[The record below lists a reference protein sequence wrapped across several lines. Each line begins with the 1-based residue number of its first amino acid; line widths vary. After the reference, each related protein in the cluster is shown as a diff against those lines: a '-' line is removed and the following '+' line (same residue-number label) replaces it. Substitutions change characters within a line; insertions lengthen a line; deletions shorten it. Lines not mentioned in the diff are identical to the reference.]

1 MAHTDLSRGAGEA
14 QASSDRSIE
23 QATLIGTLLHLWP
36 YIWPGDRVDLKMRV
50 VWSMVLLLV
59 AKLATLSVP
68 FTFKWAIDALTGA
81 GSAPVQPSNW
91 TMWLIAS
98 PLIMTGSYGA
108 IRVLMAIL
116 TQWRDGIFARVA
128 MHAVRKLAYLTF
140 VHMHE
145 LSLRFHLE
153 RKTGGLT
160 RVLMAILT
168 QWRDGIFARVA
179 MHAVRKLAY
188 LTFVHMHELSLR
200 FHLERKTGGLTRV
213 LERGRLGIEVIVRM
227 VILQLAPTIVEVSLL
242 MGVLLWQFDW
252 RYVLVTMITVVIFM
266 YYTYVATEWRI
277 EIRRKMNDSDTE
289 ANTKAID
296 SLLNYETVKYFSAE
310 EREATRYDRSMERYE
325 RNSVKTYTSLAVLNT
340 GQAVIFTAGL
350 TATMLMCAIGVRN
363 GTNTVGDFVMVN
375 AMMIQ
380 LYQPLNF
387 MGMVY
392 REIKQ
397 AVIDIEKMFSVLS
410 RNPEIKDV
418 PGAKPLIVTT
428 GSVRFDDVRFSYDPE
443 RPILK
448 GLSFEVP
455 AGKTVAIV
463 GPSGAGKSTISR
475 LLFRLYD
482 VSSGKILIDGQDI
495 RNVTQ
500 SSLRASIGMVPQD
513 TVLFNDTIRYNI
525 RYGRWDADDAEVE
538 QAAQL
543 AQIDGFIRM
552 SPKGY
557 ETQVG
562 ERGLKLS
569 GGEKQRVAIARTVLK
584 APPILVLDEATSALD
599 SHTEQEIQ
607 DALERVSRN
616 RTSLVIAH
624 RLSTIVGA
632 DEIIVLD
639 QGRIAERGTHSQ
651 LLATDGLYASMWN
664 RQREAQEA
672 RERLARIADENEAPN
687 RAPPPV
693 DDVLVTPAA
702 AE

>member
-1 MAHTDLSRGAGEA
+1 MG
-14 QASSDRSIE
+14 
-23 QATLIGTLLHLWP
+23 
-36 YIWPGDRVDLKMRV
+36 V
-50 VWSMVLLLV
+50 
-59 AKLATLSVP
+59 
-68 FTFKWAIDALTGA
+68 
-81 GSAPVQPSNW
+81 
-91 TMWLIAS
+91 
-98 PLIMTGSYGA
+98 
-108 IRVLMAIL
+108 
-116 TQWRDGIFARVA
+116 
-128 MHAVRKLAYLTF
+128 
-140 VHMHE
+140 
-145 LSLRFHLE
+145 
-153 RKTGGLT
+153 
-160 RVLMAILT
+160 LT

-213 LERGRLGIEVIVRM
+213 LERGRNGIETIVRM
-227 VILQLAPTIVEVSLL
+227 VILQLVPTIVEVSLL
-242 MGVLLWQFDW
+242 MAVLLWKFDW
-252 RYVLVTMITVVIFM
+252 RYVLATLITVVIYM
-266 YYTYVATEWRI
+266 YYTYIATEWRI
-277 EIRRKMNDSDTE
+277 GIRRKMNNSDTD
-289 ANTKAID
+289 ANTKAIN
-296 SLLNYETVKYFSAE
+296 SLLNYETVKYFTAE
-310 EREATRYDRSMERYE
+310 EREAARYDRSMAGYE
-325 RNSVKTYTSLAVLNT
+325 HASVKAYTSLAVLNT
-340 GQAVIFTAGL
+340 GQAIIFTAGL
-350 TATMLMCAIGVRN
+350 TATMVMCAIGVRS
-363 GTNTVGDFVMVN
+363 GRNTVGDFVMVN

-397 AVIDIEKMFSVLS
+397 AIIDIEKMFNVLS
-410 RNPEIKDV
+410 RNPEIEDV
-418 PGAKPLIVTT
+418 PGATPLIVTS
-428 GSVRFDDVRFSYDPE
+428 GHVRFENVQFAYEPD

-482 VSSGKILIDGQDI
+482 VSSGRILIDDQDI
-495 RNVTQ
+495 RDVTQ
-500 SSLRASIGMVPQD
+500 ASLRASIGMVPQD

-525 RYGRWDADDAEVE
+525 RYGRWDAADAEVE
-538 QAAQL
+538 EAARL

-599 SHTEQEIQ
+599 SHTEREIQ

-624 RLSTIVGA
+624 RLSTIVTA

-639 QGRIAERGTHSQ
+639 QGRIAERGTHGQ
-651 LLATDGLYASMWN
+651 LLATGGLYASMWN

-672 RERLARIADENEAPN
+672 REKLARIADENEAPN
-687 RAPPPV
+687 REPPPV
-693 DDVLVTPAA
+693 DDTLVAPVA

>member
-1 MAHTDLSRGAGEA
+1 MAHPDPAAEA
-14 QASSDRSIE
+14 HPASSADQSFG
-23 QATLIGTLLHLWP
+23 QATLAGTLAHLWP
-36 YIWPGDRVDLKMRV
+36 YIWPGDRADLKMRV
-50 VWSMVLLLV
+50 IWSVVLLLV
-59 AKLATLSVP
+59 AKLATLAVP
-68 FTFKWAIDALTGA
+68 FTFKWATDALTGA
-81 GSAPVQPSNW
+81 DTAPVQASNW
-91 TMWLIAS
+91 ALWVVAS
-98 PLIMTGSYGA
+98 PIVMTLGYGA
-108 IRVLMAIL
+108 LRVVM
-116 TQWRDGIFARVA
+116 GV
-128 MHAVRKLAYLTF
+128 
-140 VHMHE
+140 
-145 LSLRFHLE
+145 
-153 RKTGGLT
+153 
-160 RVLMAILT
+160 LT

-213 LERGRLGIEVIVRM
+213 LERGRNGIETIVRM
-227 VILQLAPTIVEVSLL
+227 VILQLVPTIVEVTLL
-242 MGVLLWQFDW
+242 MAVLLWKFDW
-252 RYVLVTMITVVIFM
+252 RYVLATLITVVIYM
-266 YYTYVATEWRI
+266 YYTYIATEWRI
-277 EIRRKMNDSDTE
+277 GIRRKMNDSDTE

-296 SLLNYETVKYFSAE
+296 SLLNYETVKYFNSE
-310 EREATRYDRSMERYE
+310 EREAARYDRSMERYE
-325 RNSVKTYTSLAVLNT
+325 QASVKAYTSLAVLNT
-340 GQAVIFTAGL
+340 GQAIIFTAGL
-350 TATMLMCAIGVRN
+350 TATMVMCAFGVRS
-363 GTNTVGDFVMVN
+363 GRNTVGDFVMVN

-397 AVIDIEKMFSVLS
+397 AIIDIEKMFSVLS
-410 RNPEIKDV
+410 RNPEIKDSPAAV
-418 PGAKPLIVTT
+418 PLIVTS
-428 GSVRFDDVRFSYDPE
+428 GNVRFDNVQFAYEPD

-448 GLSFEVP
+448 GLTFDVP

-482 VSSGKILIDGQDI
+482 VSSGRILIDGQDI
-495 RNVTQ
+495 RDVTQ
-500 SSLRASIGMVPQD
+500 ASLRASIGMVPQD

-525 RYGRWDADDAEVE
+525 RYGRWEASDAEVE
-538 QAAQL
+538 EAARL
-543 AQIDGFIRM
+543 AQIDGFIRR

-599 SHTEQEIQ
+599 SHTEREIQ

-624 RLSTIVGA
+624 RLSTIVTA

-639 QGRIAERGTHSQ
+639 QGRIAERGTHGQ
-651 LLATDGLYASMWN
+651 LLATGGLYASMWN

-672 RERLARIADENEAPN
+672 REKLARIADENEAPN
-687 RAPPPV
+687 REPPPV
-693 DDVLVTPAA
+693 DDALVTPAA

>member
-1 MAHTDLSRGAGEA
+1 MAHHDSGHGVDPAP
-14 QASSDRSIE
+14 SSEQSFG
-23 QATLIGTLLHLWP
+23 QATLAGTLAHLWP
-36 YIWPGDRVDLKMRV
+36 YIWPGDRADLKMRV
-50 VWSMVLLLV
+50 VWSVVLLLL
-59 AKLATLSVP
+59 AKLATLVVP
-68 FTFKWAIDALTGA
+68 FTFKWATDDLTGA
-81 GSAPVQPSNW
+81 ESAPVQASNW
-91 TMWLIAS
+91 MLWVVAS
-98 PLIMTGSYGA
+98 PILMTLSYGA
-108 IRVLMAIL
+108 LRVLMSVL

-128 MHAVRKLAYLTF
+128 MHAVRKLAF
-140 VHMHE
+140 
-145 LSLRFHLE
+145 
-153 RKTGGLT
+153 
-160 RVLMAILT
+160 
-168 QWRDGIFARVA
+168 
-179 MHAVRKLAY
+179 

-213 LERGRLGIEVIVRM
+213 LERGRNGIETIVRM
-227 VILQLAPTIVEVSLL
+227 VILQLVPTIVEVSLL
-242 MGVLLWQFDW
+242 MAVLLWKFDW
-252 RYVLVTMITVVIFM
+252 RYVVATLITVVIYM
-266 YYTYVATEWRI
+266 YYTYIATEWRI
-277 EIRRKMNDSDTE
+277 GIRRTMNDSDTD

-296 SLLNYETVKYFSAE
+296 SLLNYETVKYFNAE
-310 EREATRYDRSMERYE
+310 EREAARYDRSMARYE
-325 RNSVKTYTSLAVLNT
+325 QASVKAYTSLAVLNT
-340 GQAVIFTAGL
+340 GQAIIFTAGL
-350 TATMLMCAIGVRN
+350 TATMVMCAIGVR
-363 GTNTVGDFVMVN
+363 GGHNTVGDFVMVN

-397 AVIDIEKMFSVLS
+397 AVIDIEKMFNVLS
-410 RNPEIKDV
+410 RNPEIKD
-418 PGAKPLIVTT
+418 ASRATPLIVTS
-428 GSVRFDDVRFSYDPE
+428 GHVRFENVQFAYEPE

-448 GLSFEVP
+448 GLTFEVP

-482 VSSGKILIDGQDI
+482 VSSGRILIDDQDI
-495 RNVTQ
+495 RDVTQ
-500 SSLRASIGMVPQD
+500 ASLRASIGMVPQD

-525 RYGRWDADDAEVE
+525 RYGRWDAADAEVE
-538 QAAQL
+538 EAARL

-599 SHTEQEIQ
+599 SHTEREIQ

-624 RLSTIVGA
+624 RLSTIVTA

-639 QGRIAERGTHSQ
+639 QGRIAERGTHGQ

-687 RAPPPV
+687 REPPPV
-693 DDVLVTPAA
+693 DDTLVAPVA

>member
-1 MAHTDLSRGAGEA
+1 MAHTDS
-14 QASSDRSIE
+14 QASEADSPAGNRPE

-50 VWSMVLLLV
+50 VWSMVLLLI
-59 AKLATLSVP
+59 AKLPTLSVP

-98 PLIMTGSYGA
+98 PFIMTLSYGGLS
-108 IRVLMAIL
+108 VLMAVL

-128 MHAVRKLAYLTF
+128 MHAVRKLAY
-140 VHMHE
+140 
-145 LSLRFHLE
+145 R
-153 RKTGGLT
+153 
-160 RVLMAILT
+160 
-168 QWRDGIFARVA
+168 
-179 MHAVRKLAY
+179 
-188 LTFVHMHELSLR
+188 TFVHMHELSLR

-227 VILQLAPTIVEVSLL
+227 VILQLVPTIVEVTLI

-252 RYVLVTMITVVIFM
+252 RYVLATMITVVVYM

-277 EIRRKMNDSDTE
+277 EIRRRMNDSDTE

-310 EREATRYDRSMERYE
+310 QREATRYDRSMERYE
-325 RNSVKTYTSLAVLNT
+325 RASVKTYTSLAILNT
-340 GQAVIFTAGL
+340 GQAIIFTAGL
-350 TATMLMCAIGVRN
+350 TATMLMCAIGVRS
-363 GTNTVGDFVMVN
+363 GENTGGDFVMVN

-397 AVIDIEKMFSVLS
+397 AIIDIEKMFSVLL

-418 PGAKPLIVTT
+418 PGAKPLIVTS
-428 GSVRFDDVRFSYDPE
+428 GNVRFDDVRFSYDPE

-455 AGKTVAIV
+455 TGKTVAIV

-482 VSSGKILIDGQDI
+482 VSSGRILIDGQDI
-495 RNVTQ
+495 RTGTE
-500 SSLRASIGMVPQD
+500 SSLRASMGMVPQD
-513 TVLFNDTIRYNI
+513 PVLFNDTIRYNI
-525 RYGRWDADDAEVE
+525 RYGRWDASDAEVE
-538 QAAQL
+538 EAAQL
-543 AQIDGFIRM
+543 AQIDGFIKM
-552 SPKGY
+552 SPKGD

-584 APPILVLDEATSALD
+584 GPPILVLDEATSALD
-599 SHTEQEIQ
+599 SHTAHEIQ
-607 DALERVSRN
+607 EALERVSRN

-624 RLSTIVGA
+624 RLSTIGGG
-632 DEIIVLD
+632 DDTIVLD
-639 QGRIAERGTHSQ
+639 QGKIAERGTHTQ
-651 LLATDGLYASMWN
+651 LLASGGLYASMWN

-687 RAPPPV
+687 R
-693 DDVLVTPAA
+693 T
-702 AE
+702 

>member
-1 MAHTDLSRGAGEA
+1 MAHTDSAGGAGEA
-14 QASSDRSIE
+14 QPPAGKSIE
-23 QATLIGTLLHLWP
+23 QATLIGTLVHLWP
-36 YIWPGDRVDLKMRV
+36 YIWPSDRADLKMRV

-81 GSAPVQPSNW
+81 DTAPVQSSNW

-98 PLIMTGSYGA
+98 PLIMTLSYGA
-108 IRVLMAIL
+108 VRVLMAVL
-116 TQWRDGIFARVA
+116 TQWRDGIFAKVA
-128 MHAVRKLAYLTF
+128 MHAVRKLAF
-140 VHMHE
+140 
-145 LSLRFHLE
+145 
-153 RKTGGLT
+153 
-160 RVLMAILT
+160 
-168 QWRDGIFARVA
+168 
-179 MHAVRKLAY
+179 

-213 LERGRLGIEVIVRM
+213 LERGRSGIEVIVRM
-227 VILQLAPTIVEVSLL
+227 VILQLIPTIIEVSLL
-242 MGVLLWQFDW
+242 MAVLLWQFDW

-266 YYTYVATEWRI
+266 YYTYLATEWRI
-277 EIRRKMNDSDTE
+277 GIRRKMNDSDTE

-296 SLLNYETVKYFSAE
+296 SLLNYETVKYFGAE
-310 EREATRYDRSMERYE
+310 EREASRYDRSMERYE

-350 TATMLMCAIGVRN
+350 TATMLMCALGVRN

-380 LYQPLNF
+380 LYVPLNF

-397 AVIDIEKMFSVLS
+397 AVIDIEKMFDVLQ
-410 RNPEIKDV
+410 RDPEIKDA
-418 PGAKPLIVTT
+418 PDATPLVVTS
-428 GSVRFDDVRFSYDPE
+428 GNVRFEDVRFAYDPD
-443 RPILK
+443 RAILK

-482 VSSGKILIDGQDI
+482 VSGGRIRSDGQAT
-495 RNVTQ
+495 RTVTQ
-500 SSLRASIGMVPQD
+500 ASLRASIGMVPQD

-525 RYGRWDADDAEVE
+525 RYGRWDATDAEVE
-538 QAAQL
+538 EAAQM
-543 AQIDGFIRM
+543 AQIDGFIKM

-557 ETQVG
+557 ETEVG

-584 APPILVLDEATSALD
+584 GPPILVLDEATSALD

-607 DALERVSRN
+607 DALERVSLG

-651 LLATDGLYASMWN
+651 LLASSGLYASMWH

-672 RERLARIADENEAPN
+672 REKLARIADESDAPN
-687 RAPPPV
+687 REPPAL

>member
-1 MAHTDLSRGAGEA
+1 MAHTDSSRSAGEA
-14 QASSDRSIE
+14 LPPSSKAIE
-23 QATLIGTLLHLWP
+23 QATLIGTLMHLWP

-81 GSAPVQPSNW
+81 DTAPAQSSNW
-91 TMWLIAS
+91 PLWLIAS
-98 PLIMTGSYGA
+98 PLIMTLSYGGV
-108 IRVLMAIL
+108 RVVMAVL

-128 MHAVRKLAYLTF
+128 MHAVRKLAF
-140 VHMHE
+140 
-145 LSLRFHLE
+145 
-153 RKTGGLT
+153 
-160 RVLMAILT
+160 
-168 QWRDGIFARVA
+168 
-179 MHAVRKLAY
+179 

-227 VILQLAPTIVEVSLL
+227 VILQLVPTIVEVSLL
-242 MGVLLWQFDW
+242 MAVLLWQFDW
-252 RYVLVTMITVVIFM
+252 RYVLATMITVVIYM
-266 YYTYVATEWRI
+266 YYTYIATEWRI

-310 EREATRYDRSMERYE
+310 EREATRYDQSMARYE
-325 RNSVKTYTSLAVLNT
+325 QASVKTYTSLAVLNT
-340 GQAVIFTAGL
+340 GQAIIFTAGL
-350 TATMLMCAIGVRN
+350 TATMLMCAIGVRS
-363 GTNTVGDFVMVN
+363 GHNTVGDFVMVN

-410 RNPEIKDV
+410 RSPEIKDV
-418 PGAKPLIVTT
+418 PGATPLIVTS
-428 GSVRFDDVRFSYDPE
+428 GNVRFDDVRFSYDPE

-495 RNVTQ
+495 RKVTQ

-525 RYGRWDADDAEVE
+525 RYGRWDATDAEVE

-543 AQIDGFIRM
+543 AQIDGFIKM

-651 LLATDGLYASMWN
+651 LLASGGLYASMWN

-687 RAPPPV
+687 RVPPPV
-693 DDVLVTPAA
+693 DDALVAPAA